1 MSEKVKVKI
10 TRNVSVL
17 PAIALRGLVVFP
29 NNVVH
34 FEVGRAKSIAAIEAA
49 MHANSSVFLVAQ
61 KEMDVEEPTMPDLYA
76 YGVIAEIKQ
85 VLRVSDDLV
94 KVLVE
99 GKTRAR
105 LLELND
111 GDFLQASVR
120 PVPVRGI
127 GADKRTQTEA
137 LVRSLKDCFEEY
149 LSYSPQISKD
159 VIYNIVSSDSPL
171 FLSEYMPANLLLKYE
186 DKQTILNESSLLS
199 RLEKLLMLL
208 RQECQVLEIERDLDD
223 KVNASLDKG
232 QREYYLRE
240 QMHIISE
247 ELGDSEDT
255 RAEADTYRQK
265 IAALKLDDESTE
277 KLLKECDRLA
287 RMQSNS
293 AESGVIRSYLDT
305 CLGLPWHITTE
316 DDLDQAHARRV
327 LDREHYGLQKVK
339 ERILELLAVR
349 KLNTEVKGQI
359 VCLVGP
365 PGVGKTSI
373 AHSIADCMG
382 RKFARMSLGGVHDE
396 AEIRGHRRT
405 YVGAMPGR
413 IIEGIRNAGTRNP
426 VFLLD
431 EVDKLAADYRGDP
444 SSALLEVLDPAQ
456 NKAFSDHYID
466 IPFDLSKVFWIV
478 TANNLGTIPR
488 PLRDRMEIIELS
500 SYTEYEK
507 LEIAKRYLVG
517 RQREQN
523 GLSGKDIR
531 FGAGV
536 LQDIVEHYTRES
548 GVRELERLI
557 GQVCRKAARKIVEG
571 EEPPIRVTRRNLT
584 DFLGRVKFLETK
596 SEKKPQVGVAT
607 GMAWTEVGGA
617 ILPTEVTVLKGK
629 GKLILTGQLGD
640 VMQESAQAA
649 LSYIRSRADALGLP
663 EDFYEK
669 DDIHIHL
676 PEGAVPKD
684 GPSAGITMA
693 TAMISALTGRKVHS
707 DVAMTGEITLR
718 GNVLPIGGLKEKV
731 LAAYR
736 EGMKTIVL
744 PKKNARDIE
753 EIPESVREKLT
764 FVPASH
770 MDEVLKTALLPAD
783 RPAKQETEVPDEKAP
798 AKKDETGANASST
811 ESGQGG

>member
-29 NNVVH
+29 NNIVH

-61 KEMDVEEPTMPDLYA
+61 KEMDVEEPTMLDLYG

-159 VIYNIVSSDSPL
+159 IIYNIVSSDSPL

-405 YVGAMPGR
+405 YIGAMPGR
-413 IIEGIRNAGTRNP
+413 IISAINSAKSSNP
-426 VFLLD
+426 VILLD
-431 EVDKLAADYRGDP
+431 EIDKLAGDYKGDP
-444 SSALLEVLDPAQ
+444 SSALLEVLDPEQ
-456 NKAFSDHYID
+456 NRTFKDNYLD
-466 IPFDLSKVFWIV
+466 IPFDLSEVLFIT
-478 TANNLGTIPR
+478 TANDASTIPG
-488 PLRDRMEIIELS
+488 PLYDRMDVIELP
-500 SYTEYEK
+500 SYTRTEK
-507 LEIAKRYLVG
+507 FNIAKRHLLPK
-517 RQREQN
+517 QLKNN
-523 GLSGKDIR
+523 GLDGKVTMTSGAIYEIID
-531 FGAGV
+531 G
-536 LQDIVEHYTRES
+536 YTREA
-548 GVRELERLI
+548 GVRNLERTITSVL
-557 GQVCRKAARKIVEG
+557 RKCAQKIAAGETEKISVSGTMVKSLLGPEKVKSTF
-571 EEPPIRVTRRNLT
+571 ISRT
-584 DFLGRVKFLETK
+584 D
-596 SEKKPQVGVAT
+596 SVGIAN
-607 GMAWTEVGGA
+607 GLAWTSVGGEM
-617 ILPTEVTVLKGK
+617 LPVEVAVIPNGTGK
-629 GKLILTGQLGD
+629 IEITGSLGD
-640 VMQESAQAA
+640 VMKESAQLAVTYA
-649 LSYIRSRADALGLP
+649 RVHAEEYGIAPDRFKNTDL
-663 EDFYEK
+663 
-669 DDIHIHL
+669 HIHA

-684 GPSAGITMA
+684 GPSAGA
-693 TAMISALTGRKVHS
+693 TLTTALVSALSGIPVRH
-707 DVAMTGEITLR
+707 DLAMTGEITLH
-718 GNVLPIGGLKEKV
+718 GNVLPIGGLKEKSM
-731 LAAYR
+731 AAFR
-736 EGMKTIVL
+736 EGISTVL
-744 PKKNARDIE
+744 IPKENATDLYEVDAEVKEKIHF
-753 EIPESVREKLT
+753 IPVERLSQ
-764 FVPASH
+764 
-770 MDEVLKTALLPAD
+770 VLKHALIMPGHAAARSAHAMPQATNLIAGEKPVAKDPA
-783 RPAKQETEVPDEKAP
+783 TVM
-798 AKKDETGANASST
+798 
-811 ESGQGG
+811 